1 MIIDHKPFD
10 WMKQV
15 KTFPQGY
22 LWIWAYRLPHTEQ
35 EPLKMHFSIFSL
47 WFSVQLYV
55 LNVGWV
61 TVRLSEWVN
70 EITENVS
77 GNPTFYVQGDKK
89 FGIRFVSPSF
99 LFRFVSFFF
108 ASAFCFLVLFA
119 QNGKLWNALRC
130 GKNVYLKKSKKKMRK
145 ESHGSRTSIKRTKKN
160 Y

>member
-1 MIIDHKPFD
+1 MDDYFSKLLIDFWFTIEFGKNVGRRKWLLIINRSIEWNRWKLFLKGTCEFGRTDCLIRNTK
-10 WMKQV
+10 
-15 KTFPQGY
+15 
-22 LWIWAYRLPHTEQ
+22 
-35 EPLKMHFSIFSL
+35 PLKMHFSIFSL

-99 LFRFVSFFF
+99 LFRFVSFFLLRLF
-108 ASAFCFLVLFA
+108 VSWFCLLKMA
-119 QNGKLWNALRC
+119 NCEMRWN
-130 GKNVYLKKSKKKMRK
+130 VEKMF
-145 ESHGSRTSIKRTKKN
+145 I
-160 Y
+160 